1 MFAGVFSL
9 DYGLTRTDRDGV
21 TVGEALGQIGYDGP
35 EPMGRPMGA
44 SLELHIEQG
53 PVLESEGVQIG
64 VVTAVQGTRWFHVH
78 FEGAEAH
85 AGPTPM
91 AARRDPI
98 RAAAASMHELFRIV
112 TTDFASHGRV
122 TFGEID
128 AQPASINTVP
138 GHVRLT
144 VDMRH
149 PDDDRLDAMERQ
161 LRSVVDQESGRVG
174 VESRVERI
182 WKSEPV
188 VFDGGCIAAVRAA
201 AAALDYPAIEIV
213 SGAGHDSVYLSGIT
227 PTGMI
232 FVPCRDGIS
241 HNEAE
246 SIEPEQAE
254 AGANVLLHA
263 AQSLATGLAAGLA
276 D

>member
-1 MFAGVFSL
+1 
-9 DYGLTRTDRDGV
+9 
-21 TVGEALGQIGYDGP
+21 
-35 EPMGRPMGA
+35 
-44 SLELHIEQG
+44 
-53 PVLESEGVQIG
+53 
-64 VVTAVQGTRWFHVH
+64 
-78 FEGAEAH
+78 
-85 AGPTPM
+85 
-91 AARRDPI
+91 
-98 RAAAASMHELFRIV
+98 MHELFRIV